1 MLLRVLLYGQSAK
14 NNPLKGMVKKM
25 SGILEAAAGATVPV
39 LCVMIFASGGYFAA
53 LLRLYPFRRPCRLA
67 RVFFPAGRGLRDN
80 LSSLKAMTLALAGTL
95 GVGNIVGVASAL
107 VEGGRGALFWM
118 WVSALFAA
126 VVKYAEIV
134 AAVRTRRCETIPGEG
149 RVYHGGAMYYIKNRH
164 AASLFAVLIIFGSF
178 FIGNI
183 LQVKAAG
190 EAVGTVFG
198 VPEIYTSSLIAFV
211 CCIILVGGG
220 KRISGFTAVLIPLL
234 ALCYIGASLY
244 IICREASALPSALAS
259 VLRDAVSPAS
269 VGIGGAGCTM
279 WSAMRYGI
287 TRGLFSSEAGCGSAP
302 IAHAEAHCHSPAEQ
316 GCYGIFEVFA
326 DTSLLCTLS
335 ALVIILSPDTALSAG
350 GDYGTGIDLVIAAFS
365 ARLGSTAGLFI
376 SVSVALFALAALVC
390 WAHYATEAIGYLR
403 RCIRHEKERG
413 ESNTPTSRGIK
424 GTLTPRDV
432 KSTFAPHGTNRTLAP
447 HGTKLPPDTG
457 AADGVKYSLA
467 AESSNNTK
475 HGESYSGTCDKARNG
490 AYGSRKKLLPRA
502 DAVYILIYCTAAA
515 LSVRISGS
523 VIWSLADLSL
533 AAMTIINLIALIP
546 ERKQIAALTF
556 RVFSRRRYKRLY
568 RDNETAA
575 ARKSPMGTAAAHKNS
590 TAAAAA
596 SRNTASAAASHT
608 ENTRFEQRRVLCAHS
623 EKNG

>member
-1 MLLRVLLYGQSAK
+1 
-14 NNPLKGMVKKM
+14 M

-335 ALVIILSPDTALSAG
+335 ALVIILTPDTALSAG

-413 ESNTPTSRGIK
+413 ESNTHTSRGIK

-432 KSTFAPHGTNRTLAP
+432 KSTFAPHGTNRALAP
-447 HGTKLPPDTG
+447 HGIKLPLDTG
-457 AADGVKYSLA
+457 TADIA
-467 AESSNNTK
+467 K
-475 HGESYSGTCDKARNG
+475 HNEAPVGTRCSACIGTCDEARNG
-490 AYGSRKKLLPRA
+490 AYGRRKKLLPRT
-502 DAVYILIYCTAAA
+502 DAVYILVYCSAAA
-515 LSVRISGS
+515 LSVKISGS

-556 RVFSRRRYKRLY
+556 RVFSRRRYRRLY

-608 ENTRFEQRRVLCAHS
+608 ENTRFEQRFVLCAHS

>member
-1 MLLRVLLYGQSAK
+1 
-14 NNPLKGMVKKM
+14 
-25 SGILEAAAGATVPV
+25 
-39 LCVMIFASGGYFAA
+39 
-53 LLRLYPFRRPCRLA
+53 
-67 RVFFPAGRGLRDN
+67 
-80 LSSLKAMTLALAGTL
+80 
-95 GVGNIVGVASAL
+95 
-107 VEGGRGALFWM
+107 
-118 WVSALFAA
+118 
-126 VVKYAEIV
+126 
-134 AAVRTRRCETIPGEG
+134 
-149 RVYHGGAMYYIKNRH
+149 MYYIKNRH
-164 AASLFAVLIIFGSF
+164 AASIFAVLIIFGSF

-432 KSTFAPHGTNRTLAP
+432 KSTFAPHGTNRALAP
-447 HGTKLPPDTG
+447 HGIKLPLDTG
-457 AADGVKYSLA
+457 TADIA
-467 AESSNNTK
+467 K
-475 HGESYSGTCDKARNG
+475 HNEAPVGTCCSACIGTCDEARNG
-490 AYGSRKKLLPRA
+490 AYGRRKKLLPHT
-502 DAVYILIYCTAAA
+502 DAVYILVYCSAAA
-515 LSVRISGS
+515 LSVKISGS

-556 RVFSRRRYKRLY
+556 RVFSRRRYRRLY

-596 SRNTASAAASHT
+596 SRNTACAAASHT
-608 ENTRFEQRRVLCAHS
+608 ENTRFEQRFVLCAHS

>member
-1 MLLRVLLYGQSAK
+1 
-14 NNPLKGMVKKM
+14 MVKKM

-220 KRISGFTAVLIPLL
+220 RRISGFTAVLIPLL

-432 KSTFAPHGTNRTLAP
+432 KSTFAPHGTNRALAP
-447 HGTKLPPDTG
+447 HGIKLPLDTG
-457 AADGVKYSLA
+457 TADIA
-467 AESSNNTK
+467 K
-475 HGESYSGTCDKARNG
+475 HNEAPVGTCCSACIGTCDEARNG
-490 AYGSRKKLLPRA
+490 AYGRRKKLLPHT
-502 DAVYILIYCTAAA
+502 DAVYILVYCSAAA
-515 LSVRISGS
+515 LSVKISGS

-556 RVFSRRRYKRLY
+556 RVFSRRRYRRLY

-608 ENTRFEQRRVLCAHS
+608 ENTRFEQRFVLCAHS

>member
-1 MLLRVLLYGQSAK
+1 
-14 NNPLKGMVKKM
+14 MVKKM

>member
-467 AESSNNTK
+467 AERSNNTK

-490 AYGSRKKLLPRA
+490 AHGSRKKLLPRA

-590 TAAAAA
+590 TAAAAG
-596 SRNTASAAASHT
+596 RKTASAAASHT
-608 ENTRFEQRRVLCAHS
+608 ENIRFEQRRVLCAHS